1 MSEATESN
9 INEMM
14 AGDGSGLALP
24 PAFVFVNTKSHRKYK
39 KNNDKVDGRTKG
51 AKTMLSRINKRKM
64 KKEET
69 IIPAGYDARVDIE
82 SIEPIAEKAPTET
95 ERAQKQIHQMKKL
108 KRSKGL
114 QKKRAEAKK
123 GMQDKS
129 DEMNVLMRARM
140 ADFKKKASDQTKK
153 ATQQKNSY
161 EPTEGEIMT
170 ENTAT
175 YDDVVKV
182 AMEVATSELNPSGE
196 HGFAKI
202 KFDDGTEQNLD
213 NFSAKRIAACYGQL
227 DDAHKNQFQYL
238 LNKDAATY
246 QSALDFA
253 IRSSSK

>member
-1 MSEATESN
+1 
-9 INEMM
+9 MM

-64 KKEET
+64 KKEELE
-69 IIPAGYDARVDIE
+69 VKV
-82 SIEPIAEKAPTET
+82 EPIQEKAPTET

-123 GMQDKS
+123 GMQDKG

-153 ATQQKNSY
+153 ASTQKNSY
-161 EPTEGEIMT
+161 EPTEGEIMV

-175 YDDVVKV
+175 YDDVIKV
-182 AMEVATSELNPSGE
+182 AMEVATSELNPAGE

-227 DDAHKNQFQYL
+227 DDTHKNQFQYL
-238 LNKDAATY
+238 LNKDASTY

>member
-64 KKEET
+64 KKEELE
-69 IIPAGYDARVDIE
+69 VKV
-82 SIEPIAEKAPTET
+82 EPIQEKAPTET

-153 ATQQKNSY
+153 ASTQKNSY

-182 AMEVATSELNPSGE
+182 AMEVATSELNPAGE

>member
-1 MSEATESN
+1 
-9 INEMM
+9 MM

-64 KKEET
+64 KKEELE
-69 IIPAGYDARVDIE
+69 VKV
-82 SIEPIAEKAPTET
+82 EPIQEKAPTET

-123 GMQDKS
+123 SMQDKS

-153 ATQQKNSY
+153 ATQKNSY

-227 DDAHKNQFQYL
+227 DDAHKTQFQYL
-238 LNKDAATY
+238 LNKDASTY

>member
-1 MSEATESN
+1 MSEATESTM
-9 INEMM
+9 NEMM

-64 KKEET
+64 KKEELE
-69 IIPAGYDARVDIE
+69 VKV
-82 SIEPIAEKAPTET
+82 EPIQEKAPTET

-182 AMEVATSELNPSGE
+182 AMEVATSELNPAGE

-227 DDAHKNQFQYL
+227 DDAHKTQFQYL

>member
-64 KKEET
+64 KKEELE
-69 IIPAGYDARVDIE
+69 VKV
-82 SIEPIAEKAPTET
+82 EPIQEKAPTET

-153 ATQQKNSY
+153 ATTQKNSY

-175 YDDVVKV
+175 YDDVIKV
-182 AMEVATSELNPSGE
+182 AMEVATSELNPAGE

>member
-64 KKEET
+64 KKEELE
-69 IIPAGYDARVDIE
+69 VKV
-82 SIEPIAEKAPTET
+82 EPIQEKAPTET

-153 ATQQKNSY
+153 ATTQKNSY
-161 EPTEGEIMT
+161 EPTEGEIMV

-175 YDDVVKV
+175 YDDVIKV
-182 AMEVATSELNPSGE
+182 AMEVATSELNPAGE

>member
-64 KKEET
+64 KKEELE
-69 IIPAGYDARVDIE
+69 VKV
-82 SIEPIAEKAPTET
+82 EPIQEKAPTET

-153 ATQQKNSY
+153 ASTQKNSY
-161 EPTEGEIMT
+161 EPTEGEIMV

-175 YDDVVKV
+175 YDDVIKV
-182 AMEVATSELNPSGE
+182 AMEVATSELNPAGE

>member
-1 MSEATESN
+1 
-9 INEMM
+9 M
-14 AGDGSGLALP
+14 AGDGAALQMP
-24 PAFVFVNTKSHRKYK
+24 PAFVFVNAKSARKYK
-39 KNNDKVDGRTKG
+39 KANQDMVDGRTKG
-51 AKTMLSRINKRKM
+51 AKTMLSRIQKRKKM
-64 KKEET
+64 KEDLET
-69 IIPAGYDARVDIE
+69 TISEA
-82 SIEPIAEKAPTET
+82 APTET

-153 ATQQKNSY
+153 ASTQKNSY

-227 DDAHKNQFQYL
+227 DDAHKTQFQYL

>member
-64 KKEET
+64 KKEELE
-69 IIPAGYDARVDIE
+69 VKV
-82 SIEPIAEKAPTET
+82 EPIQEKAPTET

-123 GMQDKS
+123 GMQDKG

-153 ATQQKNSY
+153 ATTQKNSY

-202 KFDDGTEQNLD
+202 KFNDGTEQNLD

>member
-1 MSEATESN
+1 MSEATESTM
-9 INEMM
+9 NEMM

-64 KKEET
+64 KKEELE
-69 IIPAGYDARVDIE
+69 VKV
-82 SIEPIAEKAPTET
+82 EPIQEKAPTET

-182 AMEVATSELNPSGE
+182 AMEVATSELNPAGE

-202 KFDDGTEQNLD
+202 KFNDGTEQNLD

>member
-64 KKEET
+64 KKEELE
-69 IIPAGYDARVDIE
+69 VKV
-82 SIEPIAEKAPTET
+82 EPIQEKAPTET

-140 ADFKKKASDQTKK
+140 SDFKKKASDQTKK
-153 ATQQKNSY
+153 AGSTTQKNSY
-161 EPTEGEIMT
+161 EPTEGEIMV
-170 ENTAT
+170 ET
-175 YDDVVKV
+175 YNDVIQV
-182 AMEVATSELNPSGE
+182 AMEVATSELNPAGE

-227 DDAHKNQFQYL
+227 DDTHKNQFQYL
-238 LNKDAATY
+238 LNKDASTY

>member
-64 KKEET
+64 KKEELE
-69 IIPAGYDARVDIE
+69 VKV
-82 SIEPIAEKAPTET
+82 EPIQEKAPTET

-153 ATQQKNSY
+153 ASTQKNSY
-161 EPTEGEIMT
+161 EPTEGEIMI

-202 KFDDGTEQNLD
+202 KFNDGTEQNLD